1 MLTFYRH
8 NIRCSSCR
16 MTTRSANT
24 EIMHYAHCETKEQS
38 ASMLTE
44 LKVRVANMLAKR
56 SETVAA
62 KVQAAEIALANQRID
77 DLRDAYSAIA
87 AMIGGDSYQGIHKV
101 HGSTGIHTVRAF
113 EEKCTCPGHKRHGHC
128 KHIKIVNDARDAMQ
142 AIRKEQRN
150 LSQWLLW
157 QAERMVA

>member
-56 SETVAA
+56 SQTVSA
-62 KVQAAEIALANQRID
+62 KLKAAEIALTNQRID
-77 DLRDAYSAIA
+77 DLLEVESRICTMLNGKRFGNIY
-87 AMIGGDSYQGIHKV
+87 KV
-101 HGSTGIHTVRAF
+101 HGSTGLHTVRPI
-113 EEKCTCPGHKRHGHC
+113 EGVCTCAGHKAHGHC
-128 KHIKIVNDARDAMQ
+128 KHVKSIKAVHSTLISIAEEINKLSRKTSVTQ
-142 AIRKEQRN
+142 A
-150 LSQWLLW
+150 S
-157 QAERMVA
+157 AA

>member
-1 MLTFYRH
+1 MLTFYRT

-38 ASMLTE
+38 VSMLLE
-44 LKVRVANMLAKR
+44 LQARVANMLAKR
-56 SETVAA
+56 AKTVAI
-62 KVQAAEIALANQRID
+62 KVQAAEIALANQQID
-77 DLRDAYSAIA
+77 NLREAYSAVSTL
-87 AMIGGDSYQGIHKV
+87 IGGESYQGIHKI

-113 EEKCTCPGHKRHGHC
+113 EGTCTCPGHKRHGHC

-142 AIRKEQRN
+142 KIRKEQRA

-157 QAERMVA
+157 QAERMAA